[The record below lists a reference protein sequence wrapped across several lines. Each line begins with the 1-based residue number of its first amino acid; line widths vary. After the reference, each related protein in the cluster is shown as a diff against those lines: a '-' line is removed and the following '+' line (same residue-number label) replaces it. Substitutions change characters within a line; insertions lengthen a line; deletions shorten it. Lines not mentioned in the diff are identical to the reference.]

1 MTLRGAPCP
10 TCGRPLPETAAE
22 KMARQVDRT
31 GGPDACWPWT
41 GRLNKQGYGML
52 DVYKDRRL
60 TMLRAHRLAYEAIA
74 GPQGELAVLH
84 LCDVRYAPGDISY
97 RRCCNPAH
105 LTAGT
110 RADNH
115 AHMWRVGR
123 QPTYTNH
130 PKGQGVGTSKLTE
143 AQVLEMR
150 RRYAEGGTAGGLGRA
165 YGVSQATA
173 WNVIHGVT
181 WAHLPG
187 AVARRGRG
195 VGSHVDRVYD
205 PATQPRGDAMPEA
218 ILTDAAV
225 LAMRHRYAAGEAAV
239 ALAAEYGVAS
249 SSAWNAIH
257 GVTWAHVPDAQP
269 KNVGRRGWPKGK
281 PRGPRDGVSTHEA
294 SAPSGPPA
302 GFAPKGEPDL

>member
-1 MTLRGAPCP
+1 VTLKGRPCP

-22 KMARQVDRT
+22 KLERLVDRS
-31 GGPDACWPWT
+31 GGSDACWPYR
-41 GRLNKQGYGML
+41 GRLNRAGYGML
-52 DVYKDRRL
+52 DVWVGGKN
-60 TMLRAHRLAYEAIA
+60 TEIRAHRFAYEAVA

-84 LCDVRYAPGDISY
+84 LCDARYAPGDITY

-110 RADNH
+110 RADNYE
-115 AHMWRVGR
+115 HMWRVGR

-130 PKGQGVGTSKLTE
+130 PKGQGVGTSKLTDGG
-143 AQVLEMR
+143 VLEMR
-150 RRYAEGGTAGGLGRA
+150 RRYTAGGTAGALARE

-205 PATQPRGDAMPEA
+205 PATQPRGETSPNAV
-218 ILTDAAV
+218 LTEAAV
-225 LAMRHRYAAGEAAV
+225 LELRHRFAAGETGV
-239 ALAAEYGVAS
+239 DLAAEYGVTDTT
-249 SSAWNAIH
+249 AWNAIH

-281 PRGPRDGVSTHEA
+281 PRGPQKA
-294 SAPSGPPA
+294 Q
-302 GFAPKGEPDL
+302 